1 MMRRDEGG
9 EVEGGPQTLVNCRSG
24 QGRLEEELCIWQVA
38 QTCQTGVVRI
48 VWLRAE
54 KHRCECWWVSS
65 RGHSQLAHCNGNE
78 PKLHSAR
85 PIAQ

>member
-48 VWLRAE
+48 VWFEGREAQVRMLVGVESGTFTASTLQRKRA
-54 KHRCECWWVSS
+54 
-65 RGHSQLAHCNGNE
+65 
-78 PKLHSAR
+78 
-85 PIAQ
+85 